1 MEWLR
6 ALDRRHLVGCAFI
19 LAMMGAPFIALI
31 YGFGFALAVLTI
43 GLALTAFLAFG
54 ARDEVDPSR
63 RLTVL
68 LMAGIALAFA
78 LLTGL
83 AAISQ
88 FQ

>member
-1 MEWLR
+1 MER
-6 ALDRRHLVGCAFI
+6 RQELDKRHVFGCVFI
-19 LAMMGAPFIALI
+19 LAMVAAPFIALI

-43 GLALTAFLAFG
+43 GLVLTAFLAYD
-54 ARDEVDPSR
+54 ARDQVDPSR
-63 RLTVL
+63 RLTVM

>member
-1 MEWLR
+1 MERLQTVEKR
-6 ALDRRHLVGCAFI
+6 QVVGCGFI
-19 LAMMGAPFIALI
+19 LAMMSAPFIALI

-43 GLALTAFLAFG
+43 GLILTAFLAFD
-54 ARDEVDPSR
+54 AREQVDPSR
-63 RLTVL
+63 RLTVM
-68 LMAGIALAFA
+68 LMAGIALVFA

>member
-1 MEWLR
+1 MERLR
-6 ALDRRHLVGCAFI
+6 ELDKRHVVGCGFI
-19 LAMMGAPFIALI
+19 FAMMLAPFIALI

-43 GLALTAFLAFG
+43 GLLLTAFLAFD
-54 ARDEVDPSR
+54 ARDQVDPAR

-83 AAISQ
+83 AAFSQ

>member
-1 MEWLR
+1 MER
-6 ALDRRHLVGCAFI
+6 IRELDKRHFVGCAFI

-31 YGFGFALAVLTI
+31 YGFGFALAVLTV
-43 GLALTAFLAFG
+43 GLALTAFLAFD
-54 ARDEVDPSR
+54 ARDQVDPAR
-63 RLTVL
+63 RMTVL